1 MRLLLIALSIP
12 LIGAANQPAK
22 PAPKKVVTSRILCAP
37 KGPTLAQDGIA
48 DGTRVERMRKLSEM
62 PPAKQQLS
70 VIRTIDGC
78 HVPTVVR
85 ENIGGQ

>member
-12 LIGAANQPAK
+12 LIGAASQPPK
-22 PAPKKVVTSRILCAP
+22 PAPKKVVTSRIVCAP
-37 KGPTLAQDGIA
+37 KSPTLAQEGVA
-48 DGTRVERMRKLSEM
+48 DGTRVERLRKLGDM
-62 PPAKQQLS
+62 PPARQQLT

-78 HVPTVVR
+78 SVPTVVR